1 MRKMRYQ
8 FGEIINVRFNQS
20 YVLNSQHRHGRNP
33 NKSQWTIGTAEEIH
47 IFEHS
52 YASNWLSPT
61 ARWSWGLHL
70 VDDKPSVVGRSARSS
85 GPIQYLRIA
94 KFVDNS
100 QSWHGY
106 PANYRLNL
114 QDRPDDPIL
123 EDWRASGY
131 INKRDMTKIKVGE
144 RCSLSD

>member
-1 MRKMRYQ
+1 MRYQ
-8 FGEIINVRFNQS
+8 LDKISDTRVNQS
-20 YVLNSQHRHGRNP
+20 YLLSSQHRHGRNRK
-33 NKSQWTIGTAEEIH
+33 KSQWTVRPVEEIH

-52 YASNWLSPT
+52 YASNWFSQT

-70 VDDKPSVVGRSARSS
+70 VKGRPSVIGYLARSR
-85 GPIQYLRIA
+85 GHIQNLWIA

-100 QSWHGY
+100 QFWHGY

-114 QDRPDDPIL
+114 QDRPGDPIL
-123 EDWRASGY
+123 KDWRASGY
-131 INKRDMTKIKVGE
+131 ISKRDMTKIKVGE